1 MFNMTPLNLTGYSR
15 LLASLLCVCLLGCGK
30 SHPPVAKVMGTVTYE
45 GKPAIGGRV
54 LFLPDGG
61 GKQGL
66 GSIQPDGTF
75 ELGTFST
82 NDGALVGK
90 HHAMVVRSA
99 FDSLGD
105 DLLTFRRAE
114 QQRIVVEP
122 DKVNEFTIDLGS
134 REWQKLAD

>member
-1 MFNMTPLNLTGYSR
+1 MTPLNIASYSR

-90 HHAMVVRSA
+90 HHAMLVRVA
-99 FDSLGD
+99 FDGSQGES
-105 DLLTFRRAE
+105 LTFQRAE
-114 QQRIVVEP
+114 EQRIVVEP
-122 DKVNEFTIDLGS
+122 NKVNEFTIDLGS